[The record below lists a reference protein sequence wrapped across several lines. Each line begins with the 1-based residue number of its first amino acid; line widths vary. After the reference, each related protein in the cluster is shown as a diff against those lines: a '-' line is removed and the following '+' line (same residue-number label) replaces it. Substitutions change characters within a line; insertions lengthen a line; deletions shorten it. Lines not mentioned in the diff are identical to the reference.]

1 MRFVTAKPS
10 SRQNKLLPTFN
21 AAARGDK
28 SNKLEAIVALIR
40 VRDDSELIVSK
51 QDLRSQKSVFNDME
65 GEWKLSVE
73 LFDPH

>member
-1 MRFVTAKPS
+1 MRFATAKPS
-10 SRQNKLLPTFN
+10 SRQNKLPTFN
-21 AAARGDK
+21 TAARGDK
-28 SNKLEAIVALIR
+28 SNNLEAIVALIR